1 MNIVA
6 RLPHY
11 AHLIRVDSL
20 GKQVGTMLL
29 LWPTMW
35 GLWIAAEGSPSLYQV
50 FVFAFGSFLM
60 HSAGCV
66 VNDYADRNF
75 DGYVERTRD
84 RPLVTGAL
92 SVREALWFGVGLL
105 LLSFLLIVPL
115 RNFLVFLLALVALF
129 LAMSYPFT
137 KRFFPIPQAY
147 LGVAFGFGIPM
158 AFAAVQNTVP
168 PMSWLLVAASFFWT
182 ISYDTAY
189 AMVDRND
196 DIKLGR
202 IRTSAITFGRYEVIV
217 VMLCHAIS
225 LSLIAVVG
233 LSFGLGWVFLAGI
246 GVAALV
252 VGRVFLLIRTRQRAA
267 CWQAFICNNWVGA
280 SVFGGIALDY
290 FVRA

>member
-1 MNIVA
+1 MSIVA

-20 GKQVGTMLL
+20 AKQVGTMVL

-35 GLWIAAEGSPSLYQV
+35 GVWIAAEGAPSLYLA
-50 FVFAFGSFLM
+50 FAFAFGSFLM

-66 VNDYADRNF
+66 VNDYADREI
-75 DGYVERTRD
+75 DGHVERTKN
-84 RPLVTGAL
+84 RPLATGAM
-92 SVREALWFGVGLL
+92 SVREAFWIGLVLL
-105 LLSFLLIVPL
+105 LFSFLLIVPL
-115 RNFLVFLLALVALF
+115 MNPLLFLLTLVALF

-137 KRFFPIPQAY
+137 KRFFPVPQAY

-158 AFAAVQNTVP
+158 AFAAAQNTVP
-168 PMSWLLVAASFFWT
+168 LMAWVLVAASFFWT

-202 IRTSAITFGRYEVIV
+202 IQTSAITFGRYEVAII
-217 VMLCHAIS
+217 MLSHFIS
-225 LSLIAVVG
+225 LSLIAVAG

-246 GVAALV
+246 GAAALAA
-252 VGRVFLLIRTRQRAA
+252 GRIFLLIRTRERAA
-267 CWQAFICNNWVGA
+267 CWQAFLFNNWVGA
-280 SVFGGIALDY
+280 SVFAGIALDY
-290 FVRA
+290 LVRV

>member
-1 MNIVA
+1 MSIVA

-35 GLWIAAEGSPSLYQV
+35 GLWIAAKGLPPLHLV
-50 FVFAFGSFLM
+50 LIFALGSFLM

-66 VNDYADRNF
+66 VNDYADRGF
-75 DGYVERTRD
+75 DGHVERTRG
-84 RPLVTGAL
+84 RPLVTGAI
-92 SVREALWFGVGLL
+92 SVREALWVGLGL
-105 LLSFLLIVPL
+105 LFFSFLLILPL
-115 RNFLVFLLALVALF
+115 RNLLVFLLALVALF
-129 LAMSYPFT
+129 LALSYPFM
-137 KRFFPIPQAY
+137 KRFFPVPQAY

-168 PMSWLLVAASFFWT
+168 PMAWLLVAANFFWT

-202 IRTSAITFGRYEVIV
+202 IRTSAITFGRYEVPIIMV
-217 VMLCHAIS
+217 CHALS
-225 LSLIAVVG
+225 LSLISVVG
-233 LSFGLGWVFLAGI
+233 LAFGLGWVFIAGI

-252 VGRVFLLIRTRQRAA
+252 AGRIFLLIRTRQRPA
-267 CWQAFICNNWVGA
+267 CWQAFLDNNWVGA
-280 SVFGGIALDY
+280 SVFAGIALDY
-290 FVRA
+290 LVRA

>member
-1 MNIVA
+1 MSLAA

-20 GKQVGTMLL
+20 GKQVGTLLL

-35 GLWIAAEGSPSLYQV
+35 GLWIAAEGAPSLYMV

-66 VNDYADRNF
+66 VNDYADRAI
-75 DGYVERTRD
+75 DGHVERTRD

-92 SVREALWFGVGLL
+92 SVREALWFGVALL
-105 LLSFLLIVPL
+105 LISFLLIVPF
-115 RNFLVFLLALVALF
+115 NNTLVYLLAVVALF
-129 LAMSYPFT
+129 LAVSYPFT
-137 KRFFPIPQAY
+137 KRFFPVPQAY

-168 PMSWLLVAASFFWT
+168 PISWLLVAASFFWT

-202 IRTSAITFGRYEVIV
+202 IRTSAITFGRYEVAIIMV
-217 VMLCHAIS
+217 CHA
-225 LSLIAVVG
+225 LSLALITVVG
-233 LSFGLGWVFLAGI
+233 LAFGMGWVFLAGI

-252 VGRVFLLIRTRQRAA
+252 AGRIFFLIRTRQRPA
-267 CWQAFICNNWVGA
+267 CWQAFLDNNWVGA
-280 SVFGGIALDY
+280 AVFAGIALDY
-290 FVRA
+290 LVR

>member
-1 MNIVA
+1 MSIVA

-20 GKQVGTMLL
+20 GKQVGTLLL

-35 GLWIAAEGSPSLYQV
+35 GLWIAAKGSPSLYLV
-50 FVFAFGSFLM
+50 FIFAFGSFLM

-66 VNDYADRNF
+66 VNDYADRNI
-75 DGYVERTRD
+75 DGHVERTRN
-84 RPLVTGAL
+84 RPLATGAL
-92 SVREALWFGVGLL
+92 SVREAFWLGLGLL
-105 LLSFLLIVPL
+105 VLSFLLIAPL
-115 RNFLVFLLALVALF
+115 RNLLVFLLALVALL
-129 LAMSYPFT
+129 LAVSYPFT
-137 KRFFPIPQAY
+137 KRFFPVPQAY

-168 PMSWLLVAASFFWT
+168 LMSWLLVAASFFWT

-202 IRTSAITFGRYEVIV
+202 IRTSAITFGRYEVAI
-217 VMLCHAIS
+217 VMLCHMLS
-225 LSLIAVVG
+225 LSLIAVAG
-233 LSFGLGWVFLAGI
+233 WKFGLGWVFLAGV

-267 CWQAFICNNWVGA
+267 CWRAFICNNWVGA
-280 SVFGGIALDY
+280 SVFAGIVLDY
-290 FVRA
+290 LVRT

>member
-35 GLWIAAEGSPSLYQV
+35 GLWIAAEGSPPLHLV
-50 FVFAFGSFLM
+50 LIFALGSFLM

-66 VNDYADRNF
+66 VNDYADREF

-84 RPLVTGAL
+84 RPLVTGVI
-92 SVREALWFGVGLL
+92 SVREAFWFGLGLL
-105 LLSFLLIVPL
+105 FLSFLLILPL
-115 RNFLVFLLALVALF
+115 RNILVFLLALLALL

-137 KRFFPIPQAY
+137 KRFFPVPQAY
-147 LGVAFGFGIPM
+147 LGLAFGLGIPM
-158 AFAAVQNTVP
+158 SFAAVQNTVP
-168 PMSWLLVAASFFWT
+168 PMAWLLVAANLFWV

-196 DIKLGR
+196 DIRLGR
-202 IRTSAITFGRYEVIV
+202 IHTSAITFGRYEVMV
-217 VMLCHAIS
+217 VMLCYALS
-225 LSLIAVVG
+225 LSLITVVG
-233 LSFGLGWVFLAGI
+233 LAFGRGWVFLAGMGI
-246 GVAALV
+246 AALV
-252 VGRVFLLIRTRQRAA
+252 AGRVFLLIRTRQRPA
-267 CWQAFICNNWVGA
+267 CWRAFICNNWVGT
-280 SVFGGIALDY
+280 SVFAGFALDY
-290 FVRA
+290 LVRA